1 MENNTT
7 QILKN
12 NLILLRRNA
21 HLTQEQF
28 ADKLGLSFQA
38 VSKWE
43 NGLSCPDIAL
53 LPEIAK
59 IYGISMDKL
68 FTPME
73 PEEFSRQEPDPES
86 PEDSWEQTAREAE
99 AREEAQE
106 ARWEQKAREE
116 EAKQALREQKQ
127 REAEAREALRE
138 QKIREAEELSQTDG
152 PAQDDAPKEPEQP
165 FDPFSSG
172 DFGASLGQYVNQI
185 VKQAMERTSARLQKM
200 PFNKDFHFDPAS
212 HPKFEKAESV
222 QVDGLPWADD
232 GVYRAVLFK
241 GTKLVTPP
249 AENGGTLAVDE
260 LEGELLSAFSVTCD
274 TVEGDVRCVLGSLT
288 CDEIEG
294 DVTYCATVN
303 ADEIA
308 GDVRQCSTINC
319 DEINGNAVQCTNVYC
334 DEINVD

>member
-59 IYGISMDKL
+59 IYGISVDKL
-68 FTPME
+68 FTP
-73 PEEFSRQEPDPES
+73 
-86 PEDSWEQTAREAE
+86 
-99 AREEAQE
+99 
-106 ARWEQKAREE
+106 
-116 EAKQALREQKQ
+116 
-127 REAEAREALRE
+127 
-138 QKIREAEELSQTDG
+138 IEAEELSQPEAPTEE
-152 PAQDDAPKEPEQP
+152 PAQEETPKEREQAFESVP
-165 FDPFSSG
+165 SG
-172 DFGASLGQYVNQI
+172 DFGASLGQYVSRI
-185 VKQAMERTSARLQKM
+185 VEQAMEKASAKLQKKSFDGFN
-200 PFNKDFHFDPAS
+200 PFDKNFHFDFDPAS
-212 HPKFEKAESV
+212 HPKFETAESV

-260 LEGELLSAFSVTCD
+260 LEGSLLSAFSVTCD

-294 DVTYCATVN
+294 DVTYCTTVN

>member
-138 QKIREAEELSQTDG
+138 QKIREAEELSQTEG

-200 PFNKDFHFDPAS
+200 PFNKDFL
-212 HPKFEKAESV
+212 
-222 QVDGLPWADD
+222 LP
-232 GVYRAVLFK
+232 YL
-241 GTKLVTPP
+241 
-249 AENGGTLAVDE
+249 
-260 LEGELLSAFSVTCD
+260 
-274 TVEGDVRCVLGSLT
+274 
-288 CDEIEG
+288 
-294 DVTYCATVN
+294 
-303 ADEIA
+303 
-308 GDVRQCSTINC
+308 
-319 DEINGNAVQCTNVYC
+319 
-334 DEINVD
+334 

>member
-127 REAEAREALRE
+127 REAEA
-138 QKIREAEELSQTDG
+138 LSQTEG

>member
-116 EAKQALREQKQ
+116 EAKQALREQK
-127 REAEAREALRE
+127 
-138 QKIREAEELSQTDG
+138 IREAEELSQTEG

>member
-138 QKIREAEELSQTDG
+138 QKIREAEELSQTEG

-288 CDEIEG
+288 CDEIDG
-294 DVTYCATVN
+294 
-303 ADEIA
+303 DEIA

-319 DEINGNAVQCTNVYC
+319 DEICGDAVQCTNVYC
-334 DEINVD
+334 DEIDVD